1 MDDFR
6 YPIVLLIFPYLTGWL
21 VGKLWASKTGEIVWL
36 PRKNLMMT
44 AAMVLIGTLTYNIAI
59 LFTSY
64 PVVIMFKS
72 CSILSAIIVG
82 VCFSRVRD
90 EKLKLGTNKLIVGGL
105 VSVGI
110 FFFNYYSMEDKGE
123 KGTSLLG
130 LILLLVSLIADGLL
144 PDFQAEMKSLY
155 KPRPVD
161 LMFQINKWVFV
172 FSIVYSLVTFDF
184 WYISEFIWDH
194 PTVLY
199 DILGIS
205 CMNFF
210 VQMFVYYIIQKFKQ
224 HVAPFVITIR
234 KIFSVVISIFWF
246 SHAIDAMQWFGV
258 AVVFSAAIFDFIS
271 EKFCKKHPAPTPQ
284 EIQPIRMVDDSNNI
298 PLPSSPE
305 IITSGMSQ

>member
-1 MDDFR
+1 MDDFK

-21 VGKLWASKTGEIVWL
+21 VGSLWAKKTGEVVEL
-36 PRKNLMMT
+36 PRKNLMYT
-44 AAMVLIGTLTYNIAI
+44 AAMVMVGTLTYNIAI

-110 FFFNYYSMEDKGE
+110 FLFNYYSLEDQGE

-130 LILLLVSLIADGLL
+130 LILLLVSLMADGLL

-172 FSIVYSLVTFDF
+172 FSICYSLVTLDF
-184 WYISEFIWDH
+184 WHISEFVWEH

-210 VQMFVYYIIQKFKQ
+210 VQMFVYYIIQKVK
-224 HVAPFVITIR
+224 HHIAPFVITIR

-246 SHAIDAMQWFGV
+246 SHAIDGMQWLGV
-258 AVVFSAAIFDFIS
+258 VVVFMAAVFDFVS
-271 EKFCKKHPAPTPQ
+271 EKCKPHK
-284 EIQPIRMVDDSNNI
+284 
-298 PLPSSPE
+298 PSP
-305 IITSGMSQ
+305 